1 MIIMLIIWLLV
12 PPTPPPPHPLFL
24 FSFVLNGVN
33 EHCKC
38 LQDEQD
44 RRIQK
49 LAHQLERARRKCEV
63 YRANLL
69 SVLKDIEDQK
79 LQLSV
84 KVQNIKLGMKD
95 WDLNGIDSTLSLSL
109 SE

>member
-1 MIIMLIIWLLV
+1 VI
-12 PPTPPPPHPLFL
+12 
-24 FSFVLNGVN
+24 
-33 EHCKC
+33 EHCIW
-38 LQDEQD
+38 LQDEPD
-44 RRIQK
+44 RKIQK
-49 LAHQLERARRKCEV
+49 LLRQLERARRKCEV

-95 WDLNGIDSTLSLSL
+95 
-109 SE
+109 

>member
-1 MIIMLIIWLLV
+1 MLNDNNAHRMTLG
-12 PPTPPPPHPLFL
+12 PPPKPFFL

-33 EHCKC
+33 EHCIC

-95 WDLNGIDSTLSLSL
+95 
-109 SE
+109 

>member
-1 MIIMLIIWLLV
+1 MVLIKLYALI
-12 PPTPPPPHPLFL
+12 
-24 FSFVLNGVN
+24 
-33 EHCKC
+33 
-38 LQDEQD
+38 QDDQD
-44 RRIQK
+44 KKIQK
-49 LAHQLERARRKCEV
+49 LSRQLERALQKCEV

-95 WDLNGIDSTLSLSL
+95 
-109 SE
+109 